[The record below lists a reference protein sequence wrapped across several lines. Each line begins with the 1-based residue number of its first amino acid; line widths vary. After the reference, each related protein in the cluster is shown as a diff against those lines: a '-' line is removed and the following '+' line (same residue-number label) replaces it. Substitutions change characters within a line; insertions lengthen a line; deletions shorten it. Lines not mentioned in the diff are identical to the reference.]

1 MTEITTM
8 VSRMSTTTFATIARD
23 TFTEFGADLL
33 ATTVST
39 HQLGV
44 SAHQFGGSWRGI
56 GESSCPSMPLQGVK
70 QIKPVAAGRSVRPAA
85 RVRAYAAPAAAQ
97 LKRQMINRN
106 GKNGTKG
113 SSPWRFPV

>member
-8 VSRMSTTTFATIARD
+8 VSRVSSTSFATIARGM
-23 TFTEFGADLL
+23 FTQLGADLL
-33 ATTVST
+33 TTPVST
-39 HQLGV
+39 HQLG
-44 SAHQFGGSWRGI
+44 GSWRGI
-56 GESSCPSMPLQGVK
+56 DESSCPSMSLYGVT
-70 QIKPVAAGRSVRPAA
+70 QVEPVAAGRSVRPVA